1 MYLGLAIAYGL
12 FVWWFATGVIL
23 YLDGLPSRTYPVTML
38 GASVLAAVGLLA
50 LYGARHDDT
59 GVGAYHAFTG
69 ALAVWGWNELAFL
82 IGWITGPRR
91 TPAAPGVRGFARVL
105 QACEMI
111 LWHEAALAVGFAA
124 VVLASWGGENM
135 LGVQT
140 YVLLWAMR
148 LSAKLNIFLGV
159 PHAPVSFLPERLRH
173 LASCFRERAMNFL
186 FPVSVTLA
194 TGALALLGQRAAT
207 TPGEGEGVAFTLL
220 SVFMALAILEHWFL
234 VLPWPSE
241 KLWKWGMRSH
251 LTRLPVETPLAGAA
265 VTSYADAH
273 TKGSL

>member
-1 MYLGLAIAYGL
+1 MDLGLALGYAL

-38 GASVLAAVGLLA
+38 GASVLAGAGLFA
-50 LYGARHDDT
+50 IYGARDD
-59 GVGAYHAFTG
+59 GSSLGAYHAFTG
-69 ALAVWGWNELAFL
+69 ALAVWGWNEVAFL

-91 TPAAPGVRGFARVL
+91 RPATPGVRGFRRVVE
-105 QACEMI
+105 ASEMI
-111 LWHEAALAVGFAA
+111 LWHEVAIAAGFAA
-124 VVLASWGGENM
+124 ILAASWGGENM

-159 PHAPVSFLPERLRH
+159 PHAPVSFLPEHLRH
-173 LASCFRERAMNFL
+173 LASCFRERSMNFL
-186 FPVSVTLA
+186 FPVSVTLS
-194 TGALALLGQRAAT
+194 TGALALLGWRAAT
-207 TPGEGEGVAFTLL
+207 APATGEGVAFALL
-220 SVFMALAILEHWFL
+220 AVFMALAILEHWFL

-251 LTRLPVETPLAGAA
+251 LTAKTPLAGVP
-265 VTSYADAH
+265 VTSYADAQ

>member
-91 TPAAPGVRGFARVL
+91 TPASR
-105 QACEMI
+105 AC
-111 LWHEAALAVGFAA
+111 
-124 VVLASWGGENM
+124 
-135 LGVQT
+135 
-140 YVLLWAMR
+140 
-148 LSAKLNIFLGV
+148 
-159 PHAPVSFLPERLRH
+159 
-173 LASCFRERAMNFL
+173 
-186 FPVSVTLA
+186 
-194 TGALALLGQRAAT
+194 
-207 TPGEGEGVAFTLL
+207 
-220 SVFMALAILEHWFL
+220 
-234 VLPWPSE
+234 
-241 KLWKWGMRSH
+241 
-251 LTRLPVETPLAGAA
+251 AG
-265 VTSYADAH
+265 DP
-273 TKGSL
+273 